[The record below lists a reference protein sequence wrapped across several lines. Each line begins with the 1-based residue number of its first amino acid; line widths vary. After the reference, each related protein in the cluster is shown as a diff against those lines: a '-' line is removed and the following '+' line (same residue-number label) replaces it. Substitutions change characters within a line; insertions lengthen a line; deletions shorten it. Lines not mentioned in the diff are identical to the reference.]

1 MFISKHCRRE
11 TNYIDFYGTTNY
23 TTKTKFIFV
32 LRKLPLKNVIL
43 TISNLSMADTM
54 KKTQNYQINFAE
66 SKVAILP
73 HRLLEKSNEN
83 TYLSSYKPTNAFDTQ
98 INLLH
103 KKIKLTTKCRHH
115 NKYILLH
122 YDSKD

>member
-1 MFISKHCRRE
+1 MSVKDKSAL
-11 TNYIDFYGTTNY
+11 DFYGTTNH
-23 TTKTKFIFV
+23 TTKTKFILV

-43 TISNLSMADTM
+43 TISNLSMTDTM

-66 SKVAILP
+66 LKVAILP

-83 TYLSSYKPTNAFDTQ
+83 TYLSSYKPANAFYTQ

-103 KKIKLTTKCRHH
+103 KKTKLP
-115 NKYILLH
+115 N
-122 YDSKD
+122 